1 MDTRTA
7 VQLRSGGG
15 SGAFWSS
22 VDQPDTGEGQV
33 VKRASLDLPPE
44 VFDFADRVAA
54 YRNALARVQK
64 VSIRTQWSRK
74 TVMEQQM
81 MLRYRQMLSE
91 MEALFSALGDLPDAD
106 DAEAMDRYAA
116 RAIALDKKR
125 SK

>member
-7 VQLRSGGG
+7 VRLRSGGG
-15 SGAFWSS
+15 SGTFWSS

-91 MEALFSALGDLPDAD
+91 MEALGDLPDAD